1 MKRRTARQLV
11 RLLSDIR
18 HAAHCSTLRAAATN
32 REIAISSA
40 ERDAGLEE
48 SHERDESNESAD
60 TTREVRE
67 SKPARSGS

>member
-1 MKRRTARQLV
+1 MKRRTARQMV

-32 REIAISSA
+32 RDIALASA
-40 ERDAGLEE
+40 ERDGGLGE
-48 SHERDESNESAD
+48 SHERDEGDESAD

-67 SKPARSGS
+67 NKPARSGS